1 MQGVEILDTIHEYA
15 GLISPFW
22 AVWFFI
28 LALLLC
34 IAALCTIDYDTI
46 QQILIFT
53 IKIALFGGVVC
64 LLCSVINTDE
74 IIDTEYKVTISDEV
88 SMTEFYEK
96 YEVVEQSGKIF
107 TVKER
112 D

>member
-22 AVWFFI
+22 AVGLFM

-34 IAALCTIDYDTI
+34 IAGLCTVGYDTI

-53 IKIALFGGVVC
+53 IGIVLIGGFVC

-74 IIDTEYKVTISDEV
+74 IIDTEYKVTISDDV